1 MKNITAKQWRV
12 LIGACLFQCA
22 MVGVLINCSGV
33 LFAQIRGE
41 FGFTMSRVSL
51 YNTIKGVAT
60 ALAAASIT
68 AWYFRS
74 QKAVFLFI
82 NQLITVG
89 AFLLLILG
97 ADGPLW
103 FVSAGLCGLSSCIMN
118 VAVPMT
124 LNQWFPDNP
133 GTATG
138 IAMAFSGISGAVCN
152 PLCARLISS
161 VGWHGAIY
169 VLGGVMLA
177 LTIPGL
183 LLMFHDK
190 APGPIIKP
198 PAKASVRKGNSH
210 IKWRTVVL
218 VTVLLLGGSLGV
230 TLAVNMSIFIQSL
243 GYSLTVGA
251 AMTTMVM
258 MGNVGTKF
266 LYGAMC
272 DRIGVWR
279 ATQCCLL
286 LEAAALLC
294 YLFLPGC
301 LWLLYIVSL
310 LYGCTYA
317 LSVVGLS
324 RAVVTAYGAESGRF
338 LGIHTSL
345 HSAIMAGASLLVG
358 VIVDRF
364 GGFRPVLALTLAVVI
379 CSFAAAELLKRLPG
393 RMHFAGKNENH
404 P

>member
-1 MKNITAKQWRV
+1 MKNMTVKQWRV

-51 YNTIKGVAT
+51 YNTIKSVAT

-74 QKAVFLFI
+74 KKAVFLFV

-97 ADGPLW
+97 ADGPVW
-103 FVSAGLCGLSSCIMN
+103 FVSAALCGFTGCIMN
-118 VAVPMT
+118 VAAPMT
-124 LNQWFPDNP
+124 LNQWFPENP

-138 IAMAFSGISGAVCN
+138 IAMAFSGISGAICN
-152 PLCARLISS
+152 PLCARLIGS

-183 LLMFHDK
+183 LLMFHDEAPNPVAMPPKK
-190 APGPIIKP
+190 AGRREGKGK
-198 PAKASVRKGNSH
+198 AKRG
-210 IKWRTVVL
+210 TVIL
-218 VTVLLLGGSLGV
+218 VTILLLGGSLGV

-243 GYSLTVGA
+243 GYSLAVGA

-258 MGNVGTKF
+258 IGNVGTKF

-272 DRIGVWR
+272 DKIGVWR

-301 LWLLYIVSL
+301 LWLLYVVSL

-324 RAVVTAYGAESGRF
+324 RSVVTAYGAESGRY
-338 LGIHTSL
+338 LGVHTSI

-358 VIVDRF
+358 VMVDRF

-379 CSFAAAELLKRLPG
+379 CSFTAAELLIRISNRKLSSG
-393 RMHFAGKNENH
+393 
-404 P
+404 